1 MFSSLKTKLIFF
13 IALIMAITAA
23 AILYFTNRDVGNA
36 MLRAE
41 EVSAKNVL
49 RFVELNIK
57 GGYDKLLSD
66 KINSILKLRKQLKD
80 TGEIA
85 ASILNEYY
93 TLSKKGSLSKKE
105 AQKRALEWIRS
116 VNIEKGNTFVFNP
129 EGWVIAHPDPSIQG
143 TLINALYD
151 MKGRPLAQVMSS
163 DVLKESGDYAV
174 FRWYIPGADNASKKL
189 GYFIPFARWN
199 WTIGSVVDISDIE
212 AEGRKQRKEIIKV
225 LGKTFTHIKIAQTG
239 SVFLFDGDKNVLVHP
254 WELEMRDYTTVVNKK
269 TGNLLLYDFMESMQS
284 DTRSLRYIPS
294 GGNEKLMEAH
304 VGYFKI
310 LDWYIVVIAPVDEIN
325 LPAKTLIIRQSI
337 LIAVIFL
344 GSLIAA
350 FLLVARIAR
359 PLNLLASYA
368 KELPTHD
375 FTAEAETESE
385 SPISHLPDKFKDEV
399 GRLAGSFVFM
409 ETELKKNIRDLMATT
424 AAKER
429 IESELNVAREI
440 QLGILPKIFPAFPE
454 CKEFDLY
461 ALLDPAKEVGG
472 DLYDFFLIDDDHLC
486 FTVGDVSDKG
496 VPAALF
502 MVITRTLIK
511 TAAERG
517 LSASEIMIQVNK
529 VLNADNPRAMFV
541 TLIVGIL
548 NIRTGEVRYANGGH
562 NLSIV
567 VSHDKGTFYQEGISG
582 LVVGAMDDIPYKELS
597 LTLKPGEDLFLYTD
611 GVTEAMNADLELYSD
626 ELLLSEMDK
635 LRGQALKDVVAAIR
649 ESIRDHA
656 GTAPQSD
663 DIGMLM
669 IRYLGSDA

>member
-23 AILYFTNRDVGNA
+23 AILYFTNRDVGTA
-36 MLRAE
+36 MLQAE
-41 EVSAKNVL
+41 TASAQNVL

-57 GGYDKLLSD
+57 GEYDQLLSD
-66 KINSILKLRKQLKD
+66 KIDAILKRRKQLKYRSE
-80 TGEIA
+80 TA
-85 ASILNEYY
+85 ASILEEYF
-93 TLSKKGSLSKKE
+93 TLLKKGVLSEKE
-105 AQKRALEWIRS
+105 AKKRALEWIRS
-116 VNIEKGNTFVFNP
+116 VNIEKGDTFVFNP
-129 EGWVIAHPDPSIQG
+129 QGRVIAHPNPSIQG
-143 TLINALYD
+143 TLITSLFD
-151 MKGRPLAQVMSS
+151 MKGRSLAEVMSS

-174 FRWYIPGADNASKKL
+174 FRWTILGEYDAGKKL
-189 GYFIPFARWN
+189 GYFIPFTGWN
-199 WTIGSVVDISDIE
+199 WTVGSMVDISDIE
-212 AEGRKQRKEIIKV
+212 SEGQNKRREMSQT
-225 LGKTFTHIKIAQTG
+225 LSDTFTLIKIAQTG
-239 SVFLFDGDKNVLVHP
+239 SVFLFDGNRKILVHP
-254 WELEMRDYTTVVNKK
+254 WEKEPRDYTTVVNHL
-269 TGNLLLYDFMESMQS
+269 TGNLLLDDFMKMVEL
-284 DTRSLRYIPS
+284 DIPSLRYVPS
-294 GGNEKLMEAH
+294 GGDKELIEAH
-304 VGYFKI
+304 LSYFKA
-310 LDWYIVVIAPVDEIN
+310 LDWYIAVIVPVKEIN
-325 LPAKTLIIRQSI
+325 LPAKKLITSQSI

-375 FTAEAETESE
+375 FTAEAEAESE

-409 ETELKKNIRDLMATT
+409 ETELKKNIRDLMETT

-429 IESELNVAREI
+429 IQSELNVAREI
-440 QLGILPKIFPAFPE
+440 QLGILPKVFPAFPE

-635 LRGQALKDVVAAIR
+635 LRGQSLKDVVAAIR

-669 IRYLGSDA
+669 IRYLGNDA